1 MRRIRKF
8 RLRTLKNR
16 TAVISLTATTLF
28 LGSALLVPRFATG
41 ENLLNMLRETSVL
54 GILATGMTLI
64 VVAGEIDLS
73 VGSVYGLLNV
83 VMGMLVVRLGWNPWF
98 ATTLVVL
105 LGALKGI
112 GSGVIVTQVGIP
124 SFVVTV
130 AELVAYRSAALL
142 ISGEQPSAS
151 DRAGSFYSV
160 SGGYLGDSIPC
171 LALWMFGIVT
181 AGGMT
186 LAKTKFGAHV
196 YATGGDRYASASCGI
211 PVNRIAILCFTLM
224 GGLCGLSGALLFGWL
239 RVAAPITG
247 TGLEF
252 SIIASVILGGTALRG
267 GRGSVLGSLIGAC
280 VIEMLSSALVLLG
293 LSEPWKDL
301 ATGSLILAVSVL
313 DWVGQTW
320 ARRAIEDVVDPSED
334 TESSLLPDVRCDV

>member
-1 MRRIRKF
+1 
-8 RLRTLKNR
+8 
-16 TAVISLTATTLF
+16 V
-28 LGSALLVPRFATG
+28 VPRFASG
-41 ENLLNMLRETSVL
+41 ENLLNMLREASVL

-64 VVAGEIDLS
+64 FVAGEVDIS

-83 VMGMLVVRLGWNPWF
+83 IMGILVVRLGWNPWI
-98 ATTLVVL
+98 AAILVVL

-112 GSGVIVTQVGIP
+112 GSGAIVTQVGIP
-124 SFVVTV
+124 SFVVTL

-142 ISGEQPSAS
+142 VSGEQPSAT
-151 DRAGSFYSV
+151 DHAGSFYSA
-160 SGGYLGDSIPC
+160 SGGYLGDGFPC
-171 LALWMFGIVT
+171 LVLWMLGIVA
-181 AGGMT
+181 AGGVT

-196 YATGGDRYASASCGI
+196 YATGGDRYASASWGI
-211 PVNRIAILCFTLM
+211 PVKRITILCFSMM
-224 GGLCGLSGALLFGWL
+224 GALCGLSGALLFGWL

-252 SIIASVILGGTALRG
+252 SVIAAVILGGTSLRG

-280 VIEMLSSALVLLG
+280 IIEMLSSALILLG
-293 LSEPWKDL
+293 LSQPWKEL

-320 ARRAIEDVVDPSED
+320 VGRAGADVVGPLED
-334 TESSLLPDVRCDV
+334 AESSLLPDAPCDV